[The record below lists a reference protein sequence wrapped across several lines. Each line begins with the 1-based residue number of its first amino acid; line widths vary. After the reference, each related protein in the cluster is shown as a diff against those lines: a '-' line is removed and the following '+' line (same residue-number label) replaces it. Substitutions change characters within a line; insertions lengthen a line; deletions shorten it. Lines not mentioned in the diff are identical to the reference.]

1 MKKETYVK
9 CMDFIRS
16 TPSGVEI
23 VNNLGKLFTF
33 ITAACYLFITAG
45 CIWGRLWQE
54 LIIYLAI
61 PGISFVAVSIF
72 RKCYNAKRPY
82 EIYDFKPLIPKDTIG
97 KSFPSRHVFSIFV
110 IGTTLLCHYTFPG
123 VLILYM
129 GCLLAAIRVITGVH
143 FPKDVIVGGL
153 IGILC
158 GAVANILF
166 WLL

>member
-16 TPSGVEI
+16 TPSGVVI

-97 KSFPSRHVFSIFV
+97 KSFPSRHVLSIFV
-110 IGTTLLCHYTFPG
+110 IGTTLLYHYTFTG

>member
-16 TPSGVEI
+16 TPSGVVI

-110 IGTTLLCHYTFPG
+110 IGTTLLYHYMFTG

-143 FPKDVIVGGL
+143 FPKDVIAGGL

-166 WLL
+166 WIL

>member
-16 TPSGVEI
+16 TPSGVVI

-82 EIYDFKPLIPKDTIG
+82 EIYEFKPLIPKDTIG

-110 IGTTLLCHYTFPG
+110 IGTTLLYQYTFTG

-158 GAVANILF
+158 GAFANILF

>member
-16 TPSGVEI
+16 TPSGVVI

-72 RKCYNAKRPY
+72 HALFCDVAG
-82 EIYDFKPLIPKDTIG
+82 ICAADTILIIVC
-97 KSFPSRHVFSIFV
+97 KS
-110 IGTTLLCHYTFPG
+110 L
-123 VLILYM
+123 
-129 GCLLAAIRVITGVH
+129 
-143 FPKDVIVGGL
+143 
-153 IGILC
+153 
-158 GAVANILF
+158 
-166 WLL
+166 

>member
-1 MKKETYVK
+1 MLLYHYK
-9 CMDFIRS
+9 
-16 TPSGVEI
+16 
-23 VNNLGKLFTF
+23 FT
-33 ITAACYLFITAG
+33 
-45 CIWGRLWQE
+45 
-54 LIIYLAI
+54 
-61 PGISFVAVSIF
+61 
-72 RKCYNAKRPY
+72 
-82 EIYDFKPLIPKDTIG
+82 
-97 KSFPSRHVFSIFV
+97 
-110 IGTTLLCHYTFPG
+110 G

>member
-16 TPSGVEI
+16 TPSGVVI

-110 IGTTLLCHYTFPG
+110 EQRFYI
-123 VLILYM
+123 I
-129 GCLLAAIRVITGVH
+129 IRLPV
-143 FPKDVIVGGL
+143 F
-153 IGILC
+153 
-158 GAVANILF
+158 
-166 WLL
+166 

>member
-1 MKKETYVK
+1 M
-9 CMDFIRS
+9 
-16 TPSGVEI
+16 I

-110 IGTTLLCHYTFPG
+110 IGTTLLYHYTFSERCDCRWTDRYTLRCG
-123 VLILYM
+123 CKYIILDLM
-129 GCLLAAIRVITGVH
+129 I
-143 FPKDVIVGGL
+143 
-153 IGILC
+153 
-158 GAVANILF
+158 
-166 WLL
+166 

>member
-16 TPSGVEI
+16 TPSGVVI

-97 KSFPSRHVFSIFV
+97 KSFPSRHVFSATTIAMF
-110 IGTTLLCHYTFPG
+110 TLLLNPWLGGTMLF
-123 VLILYM
+123 
-129 GCLLAAIRVITGVH
+129 LAAILAILRVLGGVH
-143 FPKDVIVGGL
+143 YPSDVLAGYV
-153 IGILC
+153 IGILV
-158 GAVANILF
+158 G
-166 WLL
+166 LLLYL

>member
-16 TPSGVEI
+16 TPSGVVI

-54 LIIYLAI
+54 LIIFLAI

-110 IGTTLLCHYTFPG
+110 IGTTLLYHYTFTG

>member
-16 TPSGVEI
+16 TPSGVVI

-72 RKCYNAKRPY
+72 RKCYNAKLCDRNNAFISLY
-82 EIYDFKPLIPKDTIG
+82 VYRCFDLIYGLSVSGDPCDHG
-97 KSFPSRHVFSIFV
+97 SSFSERCDCRW
-110 IGTTLLCHYTFPG
+110 TDRYTLRCGCKYI
-123 VLILYM
+123 ILDLM
-129 GCLLAAIRVITGVH
+129 I
-143 FPKDVIVGGL
+143 
-153 IGILC
+153 
-158 GAVANILF
+158 
-166 WLL
+166 

>member
-1 MKKETYVK
+1 
-9 CMDFIRS
+9 MDFIRS
-16 TPSGVEI
+16 TPSGVVI

-110 IGTTLLCHYTFPG
+110 IGTIPVSPSLSS
-123 VLILYM
+123 V
-129 GCLLAAIRVITGVH
+129 R
-143 FPKDVIVGGL
+143 
-153 IGILC
+153 
-158 GAVANILF
+158 
-166 WLL
+166 